1 MGVCFKRND
10 VFFVSLWKN
19 QRKKIHETSWNL
31 AKVPMIATVRGAG
44 GLEVFPSAAALVFS
58 TRRHGMAWPNL
69 RLISHRV
76 HRVHRD
82 PTKGEVAWHDMA
94 KPTKKY
100 TIWHGYDMDMTC
112 SSPPSPLRRWL
123 EIDPMCLA
131 TGSLDYRVTTK
142 MAKKAETCWK
152 NAELMIID
160 DY

>member
-1 MGVCFKRND
+1 
-10 VFFVSLWKN
+10 
-19 QRKKIHETSWNL
+19 
-31 AKVPMIATVRGAG
+31 MIATVRGAG

-100 TIWHGYDMDMTC
+100 TI
-112 SSPPSPLRRWL
+112 
-123 EIDPMCLA
+123 
-131 TGSLDYRVTTK
+131 
-142 MAKKAETCWK
+142 
-152 NAELMIID
+152 
-160 DY
+160 